1 MAIRVL
7 TPETA
12 AQIAAGEVVERPAS
26 VVKELV
32 ENSLDAGASQ
42 IAVEVSGG
50 GLKLIRVVDDG
61 AGIPSADVETAFL
74 RHATSK
80 LTSSSDLE
88 KIATLGFRGEALPSI
103 ASVSDMELL
112 TRVESE
118 EAGTRVRLQA
128 GELMKREA
136 VGRPRGTTVRVTHL
150 FQNVPARLKFMKS
163 VATENGRI
171 GNLVTRYAMARPS
184 VRFSLTIDGRKTL
197 STTGAG
203 GLREA
208 VSSVYGADTAAAML
222 ELSGEEDGVGRIEGL
237 AGPPTVSRAQ
247 TGYVTLVLNGR
258 WIQDRRLNYAVEEAY
273 QNLLMVGRR
282 PVAILLAEVSPEDVD
297 VNVNPSKAEVRFK
310 KDREMFSL
318 VQRVVRQALVESS
331 PVHSAALA
339 ANFPGTT
346 PDTYL
351 PGRHPWGRIFWVGHR
366 GPGVPAH
373 DTPTAPT
380 MFTKSTL
387 PLLRVV
393 GQVSNTYIVAEGPD
407 GMYLVDQ
414 HAAHERVLFERVLKE
429 RSEKRVQVQGMLAPA
444 TVDLSPVQR
453 ESLAQVEELIRG
465 HGFDVEPFG
474 DGAYVLRAVPAMLSA
489 RAPDRAFLDVL
500 DSLLDPAS
508 PEQSEERL
516 AASIACHS
524 AIRAG
529 DVLQQ
534 ASMEEV
540 VRLLEQAAN
549 PHTCPHG
556 RPTLV
561 HLSSSLLE
569 KEFGRR

>member
-1 MAIRVL
+1 MDIRVL

-12 AQIAAGEVVERPAS
+12 AQIAAGEVVERLAS

-32 ENSLDAGASQ
+32 ENSLDAGATQ
-42 IAVEVSGG
+42 IAVEVLGG

-61 AGIPSADVETAFL
+61 AGISSADVETAFL

-103 ASVSDMELL
+103 ASVSDMELV
-112 TRVESE
+112 TRTENE
-118 EAGTRVRLQA
+118 QAGTRVRLQG
-128 GELMKREA
+128 GELLKREA
-136 VGRPRGTTVRVTHL
+136 VGRPQGTTVQVTRL
-150 FQNVPARLKFMKS
+150 FQNVPARLKFVKS
-163 VATENGRI
+163 PATENGRI

-208 VSSVYGADTAAAML
+208 VSSVYGADTAAVML
-222 ELSGEEDGVGRIEGL
+222 ELSGEEGGVGSIKGL

-282 PVAILLAEVSPEDVD
+282 PVAVLLIEVSPEEVD
-297 VNVNPSKAEVRFK
+297 VNVNPSKTEVRFR
-310 KDREMFSL
+310 KDREMFAL

-331 PVHSAALA
+331 PVHSAVLA
-339 ANFPGTT
+339 NSGSGTT
-346 PDTYL
+346 PANYSRKTPLGSDL
-351 PGRHPWGRIFWVGHR
+351 LGWAS
-366 GPGVPAH
+366 GPRVPTPE
-373 DTPTAPT
+373 TPTAPT

-414 HAAHERVLFERVLKE
+414 HAAHERALFERALKE
-429 RSEKRVQVQGMLAPA
+429 RSEQRVQIQGMLAPA
-444 TVDLSPVQR
+444 TVDLTPVQR
-453 ESLAQVEELIRG
+453 ESLSQVEGLLRG
-465 HGFDVEPFG
+465 YGFDFEPFG
-474 DGAYVLRAVPAMLSA
+474 DSAFVLRAVPAMLAA

-500 DSLLDPAS
+500 DSLLDPGA
-508 PEQSEERL
+508 PELGEERL

-540 VRLLEQAAN
+540 VRLLEQSDS

>member
-61 AGIPSADVETAFL
+61 AGIPSADVQTAFL

-103 ASVSDMELL
+103 ASVSDMELV

-118 EAGTRVRLQA
+118 QAGTRVRLQA

-163 VATENGRI
+163 TATENGRI

-222 ELSGEEDGVGRIEGL
+222 ELLGEEDGVGRIKGL

-282 PVAILLAEVSPEDVD
+282 PVAVLLIEVSPEDVD

-310 KDREMFSL
+310 KDRETFSL
-318 VQRVVRQALVESS
+318 VQRAVRQALVESS

-339 ANFPGTT
+339 THVPGTT
-346 PDTYL
+346 PDTSYRKTPL
-351 PGRHPWGRIFWVGHR
+351 GSDLLGWAS
-366 GPGVPAH
+366 GPRVPARE
-373 DTPTAPT
+373 TPAAPT

-453 ESLAQVEELIRG
+453 ESLAQVEELLRG

-508 PEQSEERL
+508 PEQTEERI

-540 VRLLEQAAN
+540 VRLLEQAAS

>member
-103 ASVSDMELL
+103 ASVSDMELV
-112 TRVESE
+112 TRVEGE
-118 EAGTRVRLQA
+118 QAGTRVRLQA

-171 GNLVTRYAMARPS
+171 GNLVTRYTMARPS

-222 ELSGEEDGVGRIEGL
+222 ELSGEEDGVGRIKGL

-282 PVAILLAEVSPEDVD
+282 PMAVILIEVSPE
-297 VNVNPSKAEVRFK
+297 
-310 KDREMFSL
+310 
-318 VQRVVRQALVESS
+318 
-331 PVHSAALA
+331 
-339 ANFPGTT
+339 
-346 PDTYL
+346 
-351 PGRHPWGRIFWVGHR
+351 GRGR
-366 GPGVPAH
+366 
-373 DTPTAPT
+373 
-380 MFTKSTL
+380 
-387 PLLRVV
+387 
-393 GQVSNTYIVAEGPD
+393 
-407 GMYLVDQ
+407 
-414 HAAHERVLFERVLKE
+414 
-429 RSEKRVQVQGMLAPA
+429 
-444 TVDLSPVQR
+444 
-453 ESLAQVEELIRG
+453 
-465 HGFDVEPFG
+465 
-474 DGAYVLRAVPAMLSA
+474 
-489 RAPDRAFLDVL
+489 
-500 DSLLDPAS
+500 
-508 PEQSEERL
+508 
-516 AASIACHS
+516 
-524 AIRAG
+524 
-529 DVLQQ
+529 
-534 ASMEEV
+534 
-540 VRLLEQAAN
+540 
-549 PHTCPHG
+549 
-556 RPTLV
+556 
-561 HLSSSLLE
+561 
-569 KEFGRR
+569 

>member
-103 ASVSDMELL
+103 ASVSDMELV

-118 EAGTRVRLQA
+118 QAGTRVRLQA

-136 VGRPRGTTVRVTHL
+136 VGRPRGTTVWVTHL

-222 ELSGEEDGVGRIEGL
+222 GLSGEENGVGRVEGL

-282 PVAILLAEVSPEDVD
+282 PVAVLLVEVSPVDVD

-346 PDTYL
+346 PDVSSRRTPL
-351 PGRHPWGRIFWVGHR
+351 GSDLLGWAS
-366 GPGVPAH
+366 GPRAPAPE
-373 DTPTAPT
+373 TPSTPM

-429 RSEKRVQVQGMLAPA
+429 RFEKRVQVQGMLAPA

-453 ESLAQVEELIRG
+453 ESLTQVEELLRG
-465 HGFDVEPFG
+465 HGFDAEPFG

-540 VRLLEQAAN
+540 VRLLEQAQS

>member
-1 MAIRVL
+1 MAIKVL

-42 IAVEVSGG
+42 IVVEVSGG

-118 EAGTRVRLQA
+118 QAGTRVRLQA
-128 GELMKREA
+128 GELMKREP

-208 VSSVYGADTAAAML
+208 VSSVYGAETAAAML
-222 ELSGEEDGVGRIEGL
+222 ELSGEEDGVGRIKGL

-282 PVAILLAEVSPEDVD
+282 PVAVLLIEVSPEEVD

-318 VQRVVRQALVESS
+318 VQRVVRQTLVESS

-339 ANFPGTT
+339 ANFPSTT
-346 PDTYL
+346 PDIYSRKTPL
-351 PGRHPWGRIFWVGHR
+351 GSDLLGWASGPRIQ
-366 GPGVPAH
+366 AH
-373 DTPTAPT
+373 NTPTAPT

-453 ESLAQVEELIRG
+453 ESLAQVEELLRG
-465 HGFDVEPFG
+465 HGFDVESFG
-474 DGAYVLRAVPAMLSA
+474 DGAYVLRAVPAMLSS

-540 VRLLEQAAN
+540 VRLLEQAQS

>member
-7 TPETA
+7 SPETA

-26 VVKELV
+26 VVKELI
-32 ENSLDAGASQ
+32 ENSLDAGASS
-42 IAVEVSGG
+42 IVVEVSGG
-50 GLKLIRVVDDG
+50 GLKLIRVIDDG
-61 AGIPSADVETAFL
+61 AGISASDVETAFL

-80 LTSSSDLE
+80 LSSGSDLDN
-88 KIATLGFRGEALPSI
+88 ISTLGFRGEALPSI
-103 ASVSDMELL
+103 AAVSDLELA
-112 TRVESE
+112 TRTESE
-118 EAGTRVRLQA
+118 DAGTRVRLQA
-128 GELMKREA
+128 SALLKREV
-136 VGRPRGTTVRVTHL
+136 VGRPRGTTVQITRL
-150 FQNVPARLKFMKS
+150 FQNVPARLKFVKS
-163 VATENGRI
+163 AATENGRI

-197 STTGAG
+197 STTGSG

-208 VSSVYGADTAAAML
+208 VSSVYGAETAAAML
-222 ELSGEEDGVGRIEGL
+222 EVCGVEEGIARISGL
-237 AGPPTVSRAQ
+237 AGPPTLSRAQ
-247 TGYVTLVLNGR
+247 AGYVTLVLNGR
-258 WIQDRRLNYAVEEAY
+258 WIQDRRLTYAVEEAY

-282 PVAILLAEVSPEDVD
+282 PVAALLMEVSPADVD
-297 VNVNPSKAEVRFK
+297 VNVNPSKTEVRFR

-318 VQRVVRQALVESS
+318 VQRTVRRALVESS
-331 PVHSAALA
+331 PMHSPTLA
-339 ANFPGTT
+339 SRSPGPMPDSDARRT
-346 PDTYL
+346 PL
-351 PGRHPWGRIFWVGHR
+351 GSELMGWAS
-366 GPGVPAH
+366 GPR
-373 DTPTAPT
+373 APMPESSSSPS
-380 MFTKSTL
+380 MFTKATL

-414 HAAHERVLFERVLKE
+414 HAAHERVLFEKALKE
-429 RSEKRVQVQGMLAPA
+429 RSEKRVQVQGMLAPV
-444 TVDLSPVQR
+444 TVDLTPVQR
-453 ESLAQVEELIRG
+453 ESLSQVEEQLSG
-465 HGFDVEPFG
+465 YGFDFEPFG
-474 DGAYVLRAVPAMLSA
+474 DGAYVLRAVPAMLSN

-500 DSLLDPAS
+500 DSLLDPGT
-508 PEQSEERL
+508 PEVAEERT

-540 VRLLEQAAN
+540 VRLLEQAES

-569 KEFGRR
+569 REFGRS

>member
-1 MAIRVL
+1 
-7 TPETA
+7 
-12 AQIAAGEVVERPAS
+12 
-26 VVKELV
+26 
-32 ENSLDAGASQ
+32 
-42 IAVEVSGG
+42 
-50 GLKLIRVVDDG
+50 
-61 AGIPSADVETAFL
+61 
-74 RHATSK
+74 
-80 LTSSSDLE
+80 
-88 KIATLGFRGEALPSI
+88 
-103 ASVSDMELL
+103 
-112 TRVESE
+112 
-118 EAGTRVRLQA
+118 
-128 GELMKREA
+128 
-136 VGRPRGTTVRVTHL
+136 
-150 FQNVPARLKFMKS
+150 
-163 VATENGRI
+163 
-171 GNLVTRYAMARPS
+171 
-184 VRFSLTIDGRKTL
+184 
-197 STTGAG
+197 
-203 GLREA
+203 
-208 VSSVYGADTAAAML
+208 
-222 ELSGEEDGVGRIEGL
+222 
-237 AGPPTVSRAQ
+237 
-247 TGYVTLVLNGR
+247 
-258 WIQDRRLNYAVEEAY
+258 
-273 QNLLMVGRR
+273 
-282 PVAILLAEVSPEDVD
+282 
-297 VNVNPSKAEVRFK
+297 
-310 KDREMFSL
+310 MFSL

-331 PVHSAALA
+331 PVHSAAFA
-339 ANFPGTT
+339 TNVPGTT
-346 PDTYL
+346 PDTSSRRTPL
-351 PGRHPWGRIFWVGHR
+351 GSDLLGWAS
-366 GPGVPAH
+366 GPRVPARE
-373 DTPTAPT
+373 TPAAPT

-414 HAAHERVLFERVLKE
+414 HAAHERVLFERVVKE
-429 RSEKRVQVQGMLAPA
+429 RLEKRVQVQGMLAPA

-453 ESLAQVEELIRG
+453 ESLTQVEELLRG

-474 DGAYVLRAVPAMLSA
+474 DGAYVLRAVPAMLAA

-540 VRLLEQAAN
+540 VRLLEQAAS

>member
-61 AGIPSADVETAFL
+61 AGIPSADVEIAFL

-80 LTSSSDLE
+80 LTSSSDLD

-128 GELMKREA
+128 GDLMKREA

-282 PVAILLAEVSPEDVD
+282 PVAVLLVEVSPEDVD

-331 PVHSAALA
+331 PVHSAVLA
-339 ANFPGTT
+339 TNFPGTS
-346 PDTYL
+346 PDTYSRKTPL
-351 PGRHPWGRIFWVGHR
+351 GSDLLGWAS
-366 GPGVPAH
+366 GPRVPAH

-414 HAAHERVLFERVLKE
+414 HAAHERVLFERVLKGTVGEASAGTGDAGSCHRRPVTGAE
-429 RSEKRVQVQGMLAPA
+429 RKPGPGGGTASRARV
-444 TVDLSPVQR
+444 
-453 ESLAQVEELIRG
+453 
-465 HGFDVEPFG
+465 
-474 DGAYVLRAVPAMLSA
+474 
-489 RAPDRAFLDVL
+489 
-500 DSLLDPAS
+500 
-508 PEQSEERL
+508 
-516 AASIACHS
+516 
-524 AIRAG
+524 
-529 DVLQQ
+529 
-534 ASMEEV
+534 
-540 VRLLEQAAN
+540 
-549 PHTCPHG
+549 
-556 RPTLV
+556 
-561 HLSSSLLE
+561 
-569 KEFGRR
+569 

>member
-1 MAIRVL
+1 MAIKVL

-197 STTGAG
+197 STTGAP
-203 GLREA
+203 EA
-208 VSSVYGADTAAAML
+208 CGK
-222 ELSGEEDGVGRIEGL
+222 R
-237 AGPPTVSRAQ
+237 
-247 TGYVTLVLNGR
+247 
-258 WIQDRRLNYAVEEAY
+258 
-273 QNLLMVGRR
+273 
-282 PVAILLAEVSPEDVD
+282 SP
-297 VNVNPSKAEVRFK
+297 
-310 KDREMFSL
+310 
-318 VQRVVRQALVESS
+318 
-331 PVHSAALA
+331 
-339 ANFPGTT
+339 
-346 PDTYL
+346 
-351 PGRHPWGRIFWVGHR
+351 
-366 GPGVPAH
+366 
-373 DTPTAPT
+373 
-380 MFTKSTL
+380 
-387 PLLRVV
+387 
-393 GQVSNTYIVAEGPD
+393 
-407 GMYLVDQ
+407 
-414 HAAHERVLFERVLKE
+414 
-429 RSEKRVQVQGMLAPA
+429 
-444 TVDLSPVQR
+444 
-453 ESLAQVEELIRG
+453 
-465 HGFDVEPFG
+465 
-474 DGAYVLRAVPAMLSA
+474 
-489 RAPDRAFLDVL
+489 
-500 DSLLDPAS
+500 
-508 PEQSEERL
+508 
-516 AASIACHS
+516 
-524 AIRAG
+524 
-529 DVLQQ
+529 
-534 ASMEEV
+534 ASME
-540 VRLLEQAAN
+540 R
-549 PHTCPHG
+549 T
-556 RPTLV
+556 RP
-561 HLSSSLLE
+561 
-569 KEFGRR
+569 RRCWSCRARRMELGESKGWLARQR